1 MEYVTLRLMKQMT
14 KSGGLTEHMKS
25 TGPLGWIRKMN
36 SIQSRAEEIVIHELI
51 YTN

>member
-1 MEYVTLRLMKQMT
+1 MEQMA
-14 KSGGLTEHMKS
+14 KREGLTEHMKS
-25 TGPLGWIRKMN
+25 TDQLGWIRKMN